1 MPIQLTEDIAKRVR
15 AARKAAGYKSAKEF
29 ANKYEIPLST
39 YSQHETGKR
48 SINAEL
54 IINYSSY
61 FTINP
66 CWLLTGNG
74 EPFFDE
80 DQNQK
85 EKKAIIERE
94 TFSISHKVND
104 DNAKYNQVELGLMRK
119 IFLAAEHLFA
129 DKSLNVSYTGLVNHC
144 FEIYETVST
153 LAADKEEKEK
163 IIHLTLSAIK
173 TRA

>member
-1 MPIQLTEDIAKRVR
+1 MPIQLTEDIAKRLR
-15 AARKAAGYKSAKEF
+15 AARKAAGFKAAKDF
-29 ANKYEIPLST
+29 ATKYNIPLST

-74 EPFFDE
+74 DPFFGE
-80 DQNQK
+80 DQK
-85 EKKAIIERE
+85 DKKAILDRE

-104 DNAKYNQVELGLMRK
+104 DHSKYNQVDLALLKR
-119 IFLAAEHLFA
+119 ILLAAEQLFEK
-129 DKSLNVSYTGLVNHC
+129 KSHQLSFTGLIDHC
-144 FEIYETVST
+144 FEIYDAVST
-153 LAADKEEKEK
+153 LSADMEEKDK
-163 IIHLTLSAIK
+163 IIQLTLSAIK
-173 TRA
+173 ARD

>member
-15 AARKAAGYKSAKEF
+15 AARKAAGFKAAKDF
-29 ANKYEIPLST
+29 ATQYNIPLST

-61 FTINP
+61 FNINP

-74 EPFFDE
+74 EPFFGE
-80 DQNQK
+80 DQTD
-85 EKKAIIERE
+85 KKAIIERE

-104 DNAKYNQVELGLMRK
+104 DQSRYHHIDLALLKKILLMAEYLFEDRSHKLSFAGL
-119 IFLAAEHLFA
+119 I
-129 DKSLNVSYTGLVNHC
+129 NHC
-144 FEIYETVST
+144 FEIYDAVST
-153 LAADKEEKEK
+153 LSADMEEKNK
-163 IIHLTLSAIK
+163 IIQLTLSAIK
-173 TRA
+173 ARE

>member
-1 MPIQLTEDIAKRVR
+1 MAIQLTEDIAKRVR

-29 ANKYEIPLST
+29 ANRYKIPLST

-74 EPFFDE
+74 EPFFDD

-85 EKKAIIERE
+85 ERKAIIERE

-104 DNAKYNQVELGLMRK
+104 D
-119 IFLAAEHLFA
+119 
-129 DKSLNVSYTGLVNHC
+129 
-144 FEIYETVST
+144 
-153 LAADKEEKEK
+153 
-163 IIHLTLSAIK
+163 
-173 TRA
+173 

>member
-1 MPIQLTEDIAKRVR
+1 MPIQLTEDIAKRLR
-15 AARKAAGYKSAKEF
+15 AARKAAGFKAAKDF
-29 ANKYEIPLST
+29 ATQHNIPLST

-54 IINYSSY
+54 IINYSSN
-61 FTINP
+61 FNINP

-80 DQNQK
+80 NQK

-104 DNAKYNQVELGLMRK
+104 DHSKYNGIDTALLKR
-119 IFLAAEHLFA
+119 ILLAAEHLFE
-129 DKSLNVSYTGLVNHC
+129 DKSRKISYTGLVNHC
-144 FEIYETVST
+144 FDIYDAVST
-153 LAADKEEKEK
+153 LSADKEEKDK
-163 IIHLTLSAIK
+163 IIQLTLSAIK
-173 TRA
+173 TKE